1 MKLHLP
7 ESFRIHP
14 DVGYALS
21 HGKPVVALESAV
33 ITHGLP
39 RPVNLELARSMEN
52 IIREQG
58 AIPATISMIDGMM
71 VIGTSHDELNL
82 LAENDAIIKISP
94 RNIGVAI
101 SQKLSGGTT
110 VAATLIAARTA
121 GIRVFA
127 TGGIGGVHRG
137 NPSDVSA
144 DLNELAHSPVVVICA
159 GVKAILDI
167 PATLEALETRGVPV
181 FGYRTDD
188 FPAFYTRKSGLSV
201 DFRLETARDAHEI
214 ARAHWD
220 AGCTSSLL
228 VCNPIPAE
236 DELDKA
242 RIDDAIDKAVE
253 SARREGITGAALTPF
268 LLDKLNKATSGKSLK
283 ANLALLENNARL
295 AAEIAGFF
303 ARSNL
308 VTY

>member
-1 MKLHLP
+1 
-7 ESFRIHP
+7 
-14 DVGYALS
+14 VGYALS

-39 RPVNLELARSMEN
+39 RPLNLELARSMEN
-52 IIREQG
+52 IIRDQG
-58 AIPATISMIDGMM
+58 AIPATISMIDGTM

-82 LAENDAIIKISP
+82 LAENDAVIKISP

-110 VAATLIAARTA
+110 VAATLFTA
-121 GIRVFA
+121 KTVGIRVFA

-144 DLNELAHSPVVVICA
+144 DLNELAQCPIIVVCA
-159 GVKAILDI
+159 GAKAILDL
-167 PATLEALETRGVPV
+167 PATLEALDTRGVPV
-181 FGYRTDD
+181 LGYRTDD
-188 FPAFYTRKSGLSV
+188 FPSFYTRKSGLSV
-201 DFRLETARDAHEI
+201 DFRLETARDAYEI
-214 ARAHWD
+214 ARAHWG
-220 AGCTSSLL
+220 AGCSSSLL

-253 SARREGITGAALTPF
+253 SARRKGIAGAALTPY
-268 LLDKLNKATSGKSLK
+268 LLDKLNYATSEKSLK
-283 ANLALLENNARL
+283 ANLALLKNNARL

-308 VTY
+308 ITY

>member
-7 ESFRIHP
+7 ESFRMHP

-39 RPVNLELARSMEN
+39 RPVNLELALMMES

-58 AIPATISMIDGMM
+58 AIPATVAMLDGVM
-71 VIGTSHDELNL
+71 VIGVANDELTR
-82 LAENDAIIKISP
+82 LAESNTVVKVSP
-94 RNIGVAI
+94 RNIGIGI

-110 VAATLIAARTA
+110 VAATLFAARTA

-137 NPSDVSA
+137 NPFDVSA
-144 DLNELAHSPVVVICA
+144 DLTELAQSPVIVVCA
-159 GVKAILDI
+159 GAKAILDL

-181 FGYRTDD
+181 LGYQTND
-188 FPAFYTRKSGLSV
+188 FPAFYTRISGLGV
-201 DFRLETARDAHEI
+201 DFRMESAQDAYEV

-220 AGCTSSLL
+220 AGSRSAVL

-236 DELDKA
+236 SELDKV

-253 SARREGITGAALTPF
+253 SARRKGINSAALTPY
-268 LLDKLNKATSGKSLK
+268 LLEKLNQATSGKSLK
-283 ANLALLENNARL
+283 ANLALLQNNARL